1 MNTNQ
6 IDSVL
11 QLISLFLL
19 YKRASRNLEFWH
31 DRSYRTLLLRKRFDD
46 NRNVKDVAVAACLF
60 EEGEKELFNTMHYP
74 PLKSKLE
81 KKCFYTELSIKQPGG
96 GVFERE
102 VELPDWVFDYW
113 HPLEKAQ
120 YPEFFAKHEDRKNQ
134 FVAWWEKQ
142 HGKADPKYLY
152 D

>member
-1 MNTNQ
+1 MIIAT
-6 IDSVL
+6 L
-11 QLISLFLL
+11 KMWLWQL
-19 YKRASRNLEFWH
+19 ACSR
-31 DRSYRTLLLRKRFDD
+31 K
-46 NRNVKDVAVAACLF
+46 VKKNCL
-60 EEGEKELFNTMHYP
+60 MQCIIR
-74 PLKSKLE
+74 PLK
-81 KKCFYTELSIKQPGG
+81 PGG